1 MRVNILNADWSYFYD
16 GDIWTSKE
24 LKNEYIEFLKGYI
37 GSDFG
42 DMSFNYWL
50 QGEVRA
56 FPLVKLGDNLYVNKR
71 DNSLVNEIKDILL
84 ASNEGYDNLMEQISE
99 YDTYI
104 DKEDYEHIV
113 FHVIHNDTYVIE

>member
-16 GDIWTSKE
+16 GDIWTFKE

-50 QGEVRA
+50 QDEVRA
-56 FPLVKLGDNLYVNKR
+56 FPLVKLDDNLYVNKR
-71 DNSLVNEIKDILL
+71 DSDLVNEIEDILL
-84 ASNEGYDNLMEQISE
+84 ASNEGYDDIMEQISE
-99 YDTYI
+99 YYTYI
-104 DKEDYEHIV
+104 DNKGYEHTV
-113 FHVIHNDTYVIE
+113 YRVIHNDTYVIE